1 MGSKLVKILREG
13 SILVSLKLK
22 AWNGHVEG
30 GFNTDENIEIGV
42 NIYGNIEGGINIVGN
57 I

>member
-13 SILVSLKLK
+13 SILVSLELK
-22 AWNGHVEG
+22 AWSGHVEVV
-30 GFNTDENIEIGV
+30 FNID
-42 NIYGNIEGGINIVGN
+42 GNIEGGVNIGGN